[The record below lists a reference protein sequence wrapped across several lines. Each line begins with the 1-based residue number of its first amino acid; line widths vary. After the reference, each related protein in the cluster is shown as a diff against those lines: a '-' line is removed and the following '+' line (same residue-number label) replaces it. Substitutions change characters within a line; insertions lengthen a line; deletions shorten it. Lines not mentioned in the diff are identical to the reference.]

1 MALKDAR
8 GQVFGTTHIP
18 QRIVSLVPSWTE
30 ALFAFGAGDRVAG
43 VTDYC
48 IYPADGVAGKPK
60 IGGTK
65 NPRVDQILALAP
77 DLVIANIE
85 ENRKIDVDALASARR
100 AGIRHVR
107 AHRPRGDR

>member
-1 MALKDAR
+1 MSIRDAR
-8 GQVFGTTHIP
+8 GRIFETRHTP

-30 ALFAFGAGDRVAG
+30 VLFAFGAGDRVVG

-48 IYPADGVAGKPK
+48 IYPAEGIAAKTK

-65 NPRVDQILALAP
+65 NPRVDQILSLAP

-85 ENRKIDVDALASARR
+85 ENSQVDVAALEARGVPVF
-100 AGIRHVR
+100 ATF
-107 AHRPRGDR
+107 A